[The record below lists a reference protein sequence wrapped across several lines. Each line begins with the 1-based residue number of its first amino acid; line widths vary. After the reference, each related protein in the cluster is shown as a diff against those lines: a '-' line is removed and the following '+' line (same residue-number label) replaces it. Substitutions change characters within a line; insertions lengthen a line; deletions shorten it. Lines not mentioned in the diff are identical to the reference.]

1 MKLPARRAGLPGKE
15 FQFSLRPLTPPPRRG
30 LQGAPPVNDRDLI
43 LQSTSLSGIVKVKMI
58 YKTRHFARWAQKS
71 GLHDSLLE
79 MAVLEIRR
87 GLLEADLGGGIVK
100 KRIALPGRGK
110 RGSTRT
116 LLATNRNDRWF
127 FVFGFEK
134 NERENISKNELA
146 ALKKLAK
153 NLLDL
158 TAVQIA
164 AATREGSLVE
174 VEHEA

>member
-1 MKLPARRAGLPGKE
+1 M
-15 FQFSLRPLTPPPRRG
+15 
-30 LQGAPPVNDRDLI
+30 
-43 LQSTSLSGIVKVKMI
+43 
-58 YKTRHFARWAQKS
+58 
-71 GLHDSLLE
+71 
-79 MAVLEIRR
+79 
-87 GLLEADLGGGIVK
+87 K

-110 RGSTRT
+110 RGSSRT

-134 NERENISKNELA
+134 NERGNISKNELA

-158 TAVQIA
+158 TAAQIA
-164 AATREGSLVE
+164 VAIGEGSLVE

>member
-1 MKLPARRAGLPGKE
+1 
-15 FQFSLRPLTPPPRRG
+15 
-30 LQGAPPVNDRDLI
+30 
-43 LQSTSLSGIVKVKMI
+43 MI
-58 YKTRHFARWAQKS
+58 FKTRNFARWTRKS
-71 GLHDSLLE
+71 GLSDSLLK
-79 MAVLEIRR
+79 MAVLEIQR

-134 NERENISKNELA
+134 KERVDISENELES
-146 ALKKLAK
+146 LKKMAK
-153 NLLDL
+153 DLLGL
-158 TAVQIA
+158 TAAQIA
-164 AATREGSLVE
+164 VALGEGSLVE